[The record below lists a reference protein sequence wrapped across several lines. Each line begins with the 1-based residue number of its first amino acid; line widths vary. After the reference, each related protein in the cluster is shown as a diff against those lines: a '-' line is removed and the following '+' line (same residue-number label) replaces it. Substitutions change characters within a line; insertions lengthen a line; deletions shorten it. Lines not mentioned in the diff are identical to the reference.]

1 MNFAVYGHTNT
12 IVFTYTK
19 DGKYHKQTV
28 PGGARV
34 IHHSLATSIKEGSY
48 SVSLGANTISAN
60 DDEYRRNYYGLQKCT
75 APNAGKKEYYGI
87 SKYLGYEEGTT
98 PDNIFYA
105 TLNSDTPANR
115 LFVWDEGY
123 GNLELP
129 PDIKTVYWA
138 SDKAL
143 PDKEQFE
150 KIAHN
155 CFLLLDA
162 KVLRNAGAMI
172 SEKISWERTVSE
184 LIAEIQGN
192 PKIHYLLKANRLLIT
207 FGLDGA
213 VFILPK
219 NKDGQLEASLI
230 LTHGEVEGAVAAR
243 LPDKLNGVVIY
254 YCFAASFAV
263 NAIAIMNELKLEAL
277 PESDNLFDKFT
288 DYLRESF
295 TVGGEDGTLIEFEQA
310 ESEAVKWGNILR
322 SLLEMA
328 EALYSRLE
336 FIKVSEVTAKEEK
349 EFDAKK
355 FFKPWPAFA
364 IPLIP
369 AHTPDSDLFKV
380 PDDWTLINSLSKK
393 SSATEE
399 QVTPELT
406 DNHLSGVALEYVQNG
421 AVAIEGLPH
430 FSLGAFTT
438 VDRWEIE
445 AYQNISNLIMGYAN
459 GESTRPLSIAV
470 FGSPGSGKSFGVTQI
485 AQNMLPGKIEK
496 LEFNVSQFTSLSDLG
511 VAFQKVRDTILHG
524 KLPLVFFDEFDSDRD
539 GLPLGWV
546 KSFLMPMQDGKFRDD
561 SGEHPLGRCILVF
574 AGGTASTFEEFIA
587 PMELPSLG
595 HSVDMSHAICVA
607 AGLNPVEYL
616 NKSKSER
623 EKKPEYQAYKNIKGP
638 DFISRLRGTI
648 NVLGP
653 NPKNSNDKN
662 YILRRALLL
671 RSLCERNFKFENIAP
686 VSKNII
692 HAMLNVPEYKHGARS
707 MEAILDMSRI
717 NGNSWEPVSLP
728 SHSQLSLHVDA
739 DAFIKLVLSN

>member
-1 MNFAVYGHTNT
+1 MSFAVYGHTNT

-19 DGKYHKQTV
+19 NGKFHKETV
-28 PGGARV
+28 LGGAKM
-34 IHHSLATSIKEGSY
+34 IHYSLATSIKESKY
-48 SVSLGANTISAN
+48 SVSLGANIVSAN
-60 DDEYRRNYYGLQKCT
+60 SDEYCRDYYGLEKYT
-75 APNAGKKEYYGI
+75 APASGGRNKQYYGI
-87 SKYLGYEEGTT
+87 SKYLGYEDGTT
-98 PDNIFYA
+98 PGDIFSA
-105 TLNSDTPANR
+105 TLYDTNAPAKC
-115 LFVWDEGY
+115 LFVWDEGC
-123 GNLELP
+123 GGLELP
-129 PDIKTVYWA
+129 LGCNTVYWT

-155 CFLLLDA
+155 CFLSLDA
-162 KVLRNAGAMI
+162 NVLRNAGAMI
-172 SEKISWERTVSE
+172 SKKISWERTASE
-184 LIAEIQGN
+184 LIAEIQSN
-192 PKIHYLLKANRLLIT
+192 PEINYLLKASRLFIT

-213 VFILPK
+213 VFIVPK
-219 NKDGQLEASLI
+219 NKSGQLEAALI
-230 LTHGEVEGAVAAR
+230 LTHGEVEGAVSAR
-243 LPDKLNGVVIY
+243 LPNSLNNAFIY
-254 YCFAASFAV
+254 YVFASSLAV
-263 NAIAIMNELKLEAL
+263 NAMAMMSHLGLDTL
-277 PESDNLFDKFT
+277 PESGNIFDKFI
-288 DYLRESF
+288 DLLGDELA
-295 TVGGEDGTLIEFEQA
+295 VGGDDGTLIDLKQA
-310 ESEAVKWGNILR
+310 ESEAVKWGNVLR
-322 SLLEMA
+322 SLLEITTS
-328 EALYSRLE
+328 LYCNLDL
-336 FIKVSEVTAKEEK
+336 IKVTESIAENENEY
-349 EFDAKK
+349 DASDTLKA
-355 FFKPWPAFA
+355 WPAFA
-364 IPLIP
+364 IPLNP
-369 AHTPDSDLFKV
+369 TPNGDVYKV
-380 PDDWTLINSLSKK
+380 PDDWTVINSLSKK
-393 SSATEE
+393 ISDIENKTIAEIENLTIS
-399 QVTPELT
+399 ELVGKQ
-406 DNHLSGVALEYVQNG
+406 LSDVAFEYVQNG

-524 KLPLVFFDEFDSDRD
+524 KLPLVFFDEFDSDKD

-574 AGGTASTFEEFIA
+574 AGGTAATFEEFIA
-587 PMELPSLG
+587 PMDNDGNGVAYDPIVIKELENAKLQF
-595 HSVDMSHAICVA
+595 
-607 AGLNPVEYL
+607 
-616 NKSKSER
+616 
-623 EKKPEYQAYKNIKGP
+623 QAFKNIKGP

-653 NPKNSNDKN
+653 NPKNDKDKN